1 MEVVVE
7 MLKNKQAGIIAPR
20 ERSSV
25 RPQNVVNLMDA
36 LRSGIARE
44 KNTTAPAKEGR
55 QTRRGPERN
64 RYAEQVYWL
73 EPVR

>member
-1 MEVVVE
+1 
-7 MLKNKQAGIIAPR
+7 L
-20 ERSSV
+20 RSS
-25 RPQNVVNLMDA
+25 
-36 LRSGIARE
+36 IARE